1 MKNLNLFFLAVIF
14 LALGACSSNSNSP
27 EAVAEKFNKA
37 IYTADF
43 NAAKALC
50 TDDSKQAVDL
60 IASFVSEKAGDMKK
74 ANVKYE
80 TTSVNLSEDGN
91 SADVEGIVLN
101 AYDLQN
107 DKIADSTDTKVHLV
121 KENGKWLVDYKLK

>member
-1 MKNLNLFFLAVIF
+1 MKNLNLFFLAAIS

-80 TTSVNLSEDGN
+80 TKSVNLSEDGN
-91 SADVEGIVLN
+91 SADVEGVVLN

>member
-1 MKNLNLFFLAVIF
+1 MKNLNLFFLAVILF
-14 LALGACSSNSNSP
+14 VLGACSSDSNSP

-37 IYTADF
+37 IYSADF

-50 TDDSKQAVDL
+50 TNDSKQAVDL
-60 IASFVSEKAGDMKK
+60 IASFVSEKAGEMKK

-80 TTSVNLSEDGN
+80 TKSVNLSEDGN
-91 SADVEGIVLN
+91 SADVEGILLN

-107 DKIADSTDTKVHLV
+107 DIIADSIETKVHLV
-121 KENGKWLVDYKLK
+121 KENDKWLVDYKLK

>member
-1 MKNLNLFFLAVIF
+1 MKNLNLFFLAAIS

-60 IASFVSEKAGDMKK
+60 IASFVSEKTGDMKK

-80 TTSVNLSEDGN
+80 TKSVNLSEDGN
-91 SADVEGIVLN
+91 SADVEGVVLN